1 MLDKT
6 KTISAVATGE
16 GGAIAV
22 IRVSGK
28 DSVSAVEAIFQSVN
42 NKKLTDQKG
51 FTVHYGY
58 IRNADNQIVDD
69 VLVTLFKSPN
79 SYTGEDIV
87 EISCHASPYIK
98 NEILKLLGG
107 NGVEAAAPGE
117 FTLRAFLNG
126 KLDLS
131 QAEAVADIIAS
142 ENKASHNIAVN
153 QIRGGYSEEISR
165 LRERLIELLSL
176 LELELDFSEE
186 DVEFADRGKLNALIV
201 EIYDKISALR
211 DSFSLGNILKNGI
224 PIAIVGNPNA
234 GKSTLLNSLLNE
246 DKALV
251 SDIPGTTRDVIED
264 SVNINGIK
272 CRFIDTAGI
281 RETKDVLEN
290 MGIERTYESISKAS
304 VILLVCET
312 GDTIDDI
319 RSVIES
325 IGNREDQKLIV
336 VVNKSDKKNRSVIN
350 RDKNSELDKYPV
362 VEISAKYGDNIQELK
377 NIIFETV
384 GLNNISNDTVI
395 VSNSR
400 HYNSLSEAKASIERV
415 VEGLKTNI
423 PPDLLAQDIRACL
436 HYLSEITGNITSE
449 DVLQSIF
456 SNFCIGK

>member
-1 MLDKT
+1 LDKT

-449 DVLQSIF
+449 DVLQSVF

>member
-1 MLDKT
+1 MDKT

-449 DVLQSIF
+449 DVLQSVF

>member
-1 MLDKT
+1 MDKT